1 MFNKYK
7 NEIRQL
13 REENA
18 DLRKALDQLED
29 APEGCKRGAW
39 CRACCWNKPIMVR
52 FNGYGAREI
61 AGVCMKGCCE
71 SFIEK
76 VAAEDK

>member
-18 DLRKALDQLED
+18 DLRKALDQMED

-39 CRACCWNKPIMVR
+39 CAACAWNIRVPHYMI
-52 FNGYGAREI
+52 GACTLGACNNFVKRENP
-61 AGVCMKGCCE
+61 GK
-71 SFIEK
+71 
-76 VAAEDK
+76 

>member
-18 DLRKALDQLED
+18 GLRKALDRLED
-29 APEGCKRGAW
+29 APDGCKRGAW
-39 CRACCWNKPIMVR
+39 CAACVWNVIAAGPYYMIGTCTRGACENFVR
-52 FNGYGAREI
+52 RENP
-61 AGVCMKGCCE
+61 GK
-71 SFIEK
+71 
-76 VAAEDK
+76 